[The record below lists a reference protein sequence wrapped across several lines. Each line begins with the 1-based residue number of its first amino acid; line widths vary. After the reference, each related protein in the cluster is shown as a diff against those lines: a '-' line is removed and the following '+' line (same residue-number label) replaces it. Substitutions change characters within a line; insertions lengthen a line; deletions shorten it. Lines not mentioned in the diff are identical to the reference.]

1 MSAIEAAESIVSVLR
16 AYTEISKAAVDEIRD
31 HIVRA
36 IESHVARALLA
47 AQPSAD
53 DRETAHHI
61 CVRTIGCHPMQSGAG
76 HRLICDYI
84 AAALASRAAAERAR
98 VIAIF
103 APFLDR
109 LPADAKAEAMA
120 LMDRLTKEERK

>member
-1 MSAIEAAESIVSVLR
+1 MSAIEAAERIVAHFKNRNPIGGMEAHAL
-16 AYTEISKAAVDEIRD
+16 T
-31 HIVRA
+31 
-36 IESHVARALLA
+36 VARALLA

-53 DRETAHHI
+53 DVETARKIAHVATPR
-61 CVRTIGCHPMQSGAG
+61 CSGGAPAG
-76 HRLICDYI
+76 NDGTRWHSQTCDTLTDQI

-120 LMDRLTKEERK
+120 MMDRLTKEERK